1 MPSESRRPTPG
12 SPQPSSGH
20 VQPVSAPT
28 PTKSAGHARLAV
40 ALSPR
45 LTSLRGRLR
54 SGRVL
59 SVVSAL
65 LLIAA
70 VAVLAYPVVTDAW
83 ASHEQRNRAGQLDDP
98 TFAREYAKG
107 AVPIGHGLTR
117 LRIPSIG
124 VDVIVVEGTTPSAL
138 RAGAG
143 HYIGTPLPGQ
153 AGNVAIA
160 GHRTTFGRPFNRLD
174 EIRPG
179 DEVLLD
185 SPTTEYVYRA
195 VPSFDGA
202 ANPHAVSPN
211 DVAVIGQLTSGHWLT
226 LTTCTPK
233 GSAAQ
238 RLIAR
243 FTLVGSQPKKT

>member
-1 MPSESRRPTPG
+1 MPSESQRPVPG
-12 SPQPSSGH
+12 
-20 VQPVSAPT
+20 APIGWR
-28 PTKSAGHARLAV
+28 A
-40 ALSPR
+40 
-45 LTSLRGRLR
+45 RLR
-54 SGRVL
+54 SGRFL

-70 VAVLAYPVVTDAW
+70 AAVLAYPVVTDAW
-83 ASHEQRNRAGQLDDP
+83 ASHEQHARAGQLDDP
-98 TFAREYAKG
+98 TFARQYAKG

-124 VDVIVVEGTTPSAL
+124 VDVVVVEGTTPSAL

-143 HYIGTPLPGQ
+143 HYVGTPLPGQ
-153 AGNVAIA
+153 SGNVAIA
-160 GHRTTFGRPFNRLD
+160 GHRMTFGRPFNRLD
-174 EIRPG
+174 EVRPG
-179 DEVLLD
+179 DEALLD

-195 VPSFDGA
+195 LPSFDGA
-202 ANPHAVSPN
+202 ANPHAVSPT
-211 DVAVIGQLTSGHWLT
+211 DVAVIGQLPPGHWLT

-243 FTLVGSQPKKT
+243 FALVGSHPEKA

>member
-12 SPQPSSGH
+12 SPQPSSSQE
-20 VQPVSAPT
+20 QPASAQP
-28 PTKSAGHARLAV
+28 PTKSAVDRLSAGHA
-40 ALSPR
+40 PR
-45 LTSLRGRLR
+45 LTSLRARLR

-65 LLIAA
+65 LLVAA
-70 VAVLAYPVVTDAW
+70 AAVLAYPVVTDAW

-98 TFAREYAKG
+98 TFARQYAKG

-143 HYIGTPLPGQ
+143 HYVGTPLPGQ
-153 AGNVAIA
+153 LGNVAIA

-195 VPSFDGA
+195 VPSFDGG

-211 DVAVIGQLTSGHWLT
+211 DVAVIGQRPSRHWLT

>member
-1 MPSESRRPTPG
+1 MPSQSRPHASGPSRPTPG
-12 SPQPSSGH
+12 PAQVTSASSARGLGRF
-20 VQPVSAPT
+20 SARPA
-28 PTKSAGHARLAV
+28 SWGA
-40 ALSPR
+40 
-45 LTSLRGRLR
+45 RLR

-59 SVVSAL
+59 SVISAL
-65 LLIAA
+65 LMLSAA
-70 VAVLAYPVVTDAW
+70 AVLAYPVVTDAW
-83 ASHEQRNRAGQLDDP
+83 ASHQQENRAGQLDDP
-98 TFAREYAKG
+98 TFARQYAKG
-107 AVPIGHGLTR
+107 TVPIGHGLTR
-117 LRIPSIG
+117 LRIPKIG

-143 HYIGTPLPGQ
+143 HYVGTPLPG
-153 AGNVAIA
+153 AVGNVAIA

-174 EIRPG
+174 EIRAG

-202 ANPHAVSPN
+202 ANPHAVNPT
-211 DVAVIGQLTSGHWLT
+211 DVDVIGNLGPGHFLT

-243 FTLVGSQPKKT
+243 FTLVGAQPKKT

>member
-1 MPSESRRPTPG
+1 MSWT
-12 SPQPSSGH
+12 
-20 VQPVSAPT
+20 AP
-28 PTKSAGHARLAV
+28 
-40 ALSPR
+40 
-45 LTSLRGRLR
+45 LR

-59 SVVSAL
+59 SVVSAVL
-65 LLIAA
+65 MIAA
-70 VAVLAYPVVTDAW
+70 AAVLAYPVLTDAW
-83 ASHEQRNRAGQLDDP
+83 ASHEQGNRAGQLDDP
-98 TFAREYAKG
+98 TFARQYAKG
-107 AVPIGHGLTR
+107 DVPIGHGLTR
-117 LRIPSIG
+117 LRIPKIG
-124 VDVIVVEGTTPSAL
+124 VDVVVVEGTTPSAL

-143 HYIGTPLPGQ
+143 HYVGTPLPGA

-174 EIRPG
+174 EVRPG

-202 ANPHAVSPN
+202 ANPHAVDPT
-211 DVAVIGQLTSGHWLT
+211 DVAVIGGLAPGHWLT

-243 FTLVGSQPKKT
+243 FTLVGSHPKKA

>member
-1 MPSESRRPTPG
+1 MEDAHDSGAEEAVTVPSGEPRRPSRTLRR
-12 SPQPSSGH
+12 SG
-20 VQPVSAPT
+20 P
-28 PTKSAGHARLAV
+28 RV
-40 ALSPR
+40 ASWR
-45 LTSLRGRLR
+45 AWLR

-65 LLIAA
+65 LMVAA
-70 VAVLAYPVVTDAW
+70 AAVLAYPLITDAW
-83 ASHEQRNRAGQLDDP
+83 ASHEQGNRAGQLDDP

-117 LRIPSIG
+117 LRIPKIG

-143 HYIGTPLPGQ
+143 HYVGTPLPGQ

-185 SPTTEYVYRA
+185 SPTTEYIYRA
-195 VPSFDGA
+195 VPTFDGG
-202 ANPHAVSPN
+202 ANPHAVSPS
-211 DVAVIGQLTSGHWLT
+211 DVSVIGNLAPGHWLT